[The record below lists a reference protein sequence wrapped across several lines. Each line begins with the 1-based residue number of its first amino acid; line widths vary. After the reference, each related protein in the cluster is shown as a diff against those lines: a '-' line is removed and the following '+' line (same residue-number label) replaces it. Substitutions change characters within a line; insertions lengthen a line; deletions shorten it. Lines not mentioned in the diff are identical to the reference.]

1 MGPLRGCRGRR
12 LLGTEGEG
20 WPRTENPT
28 RVAQFQPPQPM
39 LLSLSAVVA
48 TTPSTT
54 SLRRPEAAQGTE
66 HRNTRGSKGPRLL
79 TARRSANHRRSG
91 VRRLF
96 DTGGTRPVQTQPAS
110 WRFPRPRPC
119 PPPLDDAS
127 RDWVERRLLKEG
139 WVGCS
144 SDGWGGGRQVTGK
157 ITPSGQTQPSTQ
169 RESPATV
176 GGRGHRLPTTPGT
189 TSSCGSPIRRA
200 RRRYPGPPSRL
211 RAATPDEGR
220 RGRWRPSWDRHRP
233 RRWRIRPTRSLPARG

>member
-1 MGPLRGCRGRR
+1 MAENGGPHSGRPVPTSATDASEPVCGRGHHPFDDVSTSTGGCSRNGAPEYSRI
-12 LLGTEGEG
+12 E
-20 WPRTENPT
+20 RTEAANGT
-28 RVAQFQPPQPM
+28 TVREPP
-39 LLSLSAVVA
+39 
-48 TTPSTT
+48 
-54 SLRRPEAAQGTE
+54 
-66 HRNTRGSKGPRLL
+66 KK
-79 TARRSANHRRSG
+79 RSAEV
-91 VRRLF
+91 VRYRGHPAGPDPTCVL
-96 DTGGTRPVQTQPAS
+96 AS